1 MPLSAG
7 DKLGPYE
14 ILSAIGAGGMGE
26 VWKARDTRLDR
37 TVAIKTSKVEF
48 NERFEREA
56 RAVAALNHPHIC
68 QLYDVGPNYLVMEFV
83 DGKALKGPLSLEQ
96 ALPVAIQLADAL
108 DAAHKKGITHR
119 DLKPAN
125 TLLTK
130 SGVKVLD
137 FGLAKIEQLET

>member
-1 MPLSAG
+1 MPLSAR
-7 DKLGPYE
+7 DRLGPYE
-14 ILSAIGAGGMGE
+14 ILSRIGSGGMGE

-83 DGKALKGPLSLEQ
+83 EGSSLRGPMPLDQ
-96 ALPVAIQLADAL
+96 ALVSAIQLAEAM
-108 DAAHKKGITHR
+108 DAAHRKGITHR

-125 TLLTK
+125 VLL
-130 SGVKVLD
+130 
-137 FGLAKIEQLET
+137 A